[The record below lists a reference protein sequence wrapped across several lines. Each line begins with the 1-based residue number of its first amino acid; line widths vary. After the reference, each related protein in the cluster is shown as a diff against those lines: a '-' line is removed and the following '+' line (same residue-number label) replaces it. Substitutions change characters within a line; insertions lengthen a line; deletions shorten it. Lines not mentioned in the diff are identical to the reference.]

1 MDKLL
6 SLTAFLLTGIVLSGC
21 VFDSNAA
28 STTPEADFY
37 EIHHGLYTESGT
49 YTNKQSQVFVDQ
61 AGYSSELATYT
72 SATPELIDFT
82 NARVLLVDM
91 GQRNTGGYAIAVT
104 SVDVFNDY
112 VTANVVLTKPGTN
125 CMVTQALTNPYQF
138 VVIPTTK
145 EVLISES
152 IVVNNC

>member
-1 MDKLL
+1 
-6 SLTAFLLTGIVLSGC
+6 VP
-21 VFDSNAA
+21 DSNAA
-28 STTPEADFY
+28 STPPEAAFY
-37 EIHHGLYTESGT
+37 AIHQGSYTDSGA
-49 YTNKQSQVFVDQ
+49 YTNKQSKVFVDQ
-61 AGYSSELATYT
+61 SAYRTELATYS

-82 NARVLLVDM
+82 SARVLLVDM
-91 GQRNTGGYAIAVT
+91 GQRNSGGYAIAIT

-152 IVVNNC
+152 VVVSNCQ